1 MNDQRGGIPDRLP
14 GFTAGWFPR
23 SRLIA
28 LFWAAGVVAFA
39 AMAYTGA
46 VGWDA
51 KGYWKAIQS
60 VHHNSDPYA
69 EDIVA
74 LQGFH
79 QRLATNP
86 AEPRPFVYV
95 YSPLTLPLLRWL
107 ALFPASLVGLLY
119 AIAVA
124 VGAAIQLWAG
134 FQMADQRERR
144 WLLFALPAVV
154 FFPGL
159 VTDDVIL
166 SGNVAYLLYG
176 GILLGATVGW
186 KRGQWTW
193 YYVAVLIASVLK
205 TPFLVFLAFPVLI
218 DARQWVRSSV
228 TAVAGVLIFAAQA
241 RVWPE
246 LFHEYLTSLLLVF
259 DWLHDFGFGPASV
272 LGMYLWRRG
281 RPTATPSTIL
291 FVVCAVVI
299 GILLLVLA
307 RRVRDR
313 SLPREAWVPVALVGT
328 ALLNP
333 RVMKYDLAAITV
345 PMLLIGV
352 RVLRW
357 LWNARDASKLDSTA
371 FTKGHSRRTLI
382 LVSAVSFFLIPNI
395 ITTMGPSWFPAEFL
409 VLAAIF
415 VMGVWS
421 LFRWRVEDPSGAR
434 ATLPPA

>member
-1 MNDQRGGIPDRLP
+1 
-14 GFTAGWFPR
+14 
-23 SRLIA
+23 
-28 LFWAAGVVAFA
+28 
-39 AMAYTGA
+39 MAYSGA

-51 KGYWKAIQS
+51 KGYWSAVQS
-60 VHHNSDPYA
+60 VQHNSDPYA

-74 LQGFH
+74 LLAFH

-95 YSPLTLPLLRWL
+95 YSPLTLPLLRVL
-107 ALFPASLVGLLY
+107 ALFPDSFVGLLY
-119 AIAVA
+119 GVAIA
-124 VGAAIQLWAG
+124 VGAAIQLWSG
-134 FQMADQRERR
+134 FQMANERERR
-144 WLLFALPAVV
+144 WLGLALPAVV

-176 GILLGATVGW
+176 GILLGATAGW

-193 YYVAVLIASVLK
+193 YYIAVLIASVFK
-205 TPFLVFLAFPVLI
+205 TPFLAFLAFPVLI
-218 DARQWVRSSV
+218 DPRQWVRSGM
-228 TAVAGVLIFAAQA
+228 TAVAGVLIFLAQA
-241 RVWPE
+241 RVWPG
-246 LFHEYLTSLLLVF
+246 LFHEYLKSLLLVF

-272 LGMYLWRRG
+272 LGLYLWRRG
-281 RPTATPSTIL
+281 RPTAAPTTIL

-299 GILLLVLA
+299 GRVLLVLA
-307 RRVRDR
+307 RRVRER
-313 SLPREAWVPVALVGT
+313 NLPREVWVPIALMGT

-345 PMLLIGV
+345 PMLLIGG
-352 RVLRW
+352 RVLRV
-357 LWNARDASKLDSTA
+357 LWGAADLSSGSLSKVKERSSA
-371 FTKGHSRRTLI
+371 PTLI
-382 LVSAVSFFLIPNI
+382 LMGAVLLFLVPNI
-395 ITTMGPSWFPAEFL
+395 ITVLGPSWFPAEFL

-421 LFRWRVEDPSGAR
+421 LFRLRVEDDSAAS